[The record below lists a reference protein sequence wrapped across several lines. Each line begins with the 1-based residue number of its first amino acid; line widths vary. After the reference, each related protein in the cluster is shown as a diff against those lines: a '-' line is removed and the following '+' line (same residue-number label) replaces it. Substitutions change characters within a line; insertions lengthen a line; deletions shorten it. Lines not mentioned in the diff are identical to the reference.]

1 MISLKSLF
9 LQYKKEIIII
19 NLIGFCTT
27 IIGLTIPS
35 LVGQLINIV
44 GNGNN
49 TLSYQLLTGFGIVV
63 TLVLGFGIME
73 NIFVSR
79 FGEKVAFNL
88 REKIMD
94 KLTSLNYAQVN
105 KQGVGN
111 ILTVTGSDIDGIKQ
125 VISTEFLFTFQA
137 ILLFIFSL
145 FAIFIGNWKLG
156 LVSLVSLPLIIL
168 VFMFVFRNVMKYFKQ
183 AAQNSSQSNTVI
195 SQNIYAFNLIR
206 VQNSGDFE
214 SLKFSFWAENAKII
228 SDKIVTSFASLIPS
242 IGLITNWTLMGI
254 LYLGGVL
261 YLQKDINLGNVSSFL
276 TYYSLLITPIFIIGF
291 NSQAISR
298 ASISVGRLNEIFK
311 LESVKES
318 GEKKGGRIKE
328 IEFDNVNLSKDGKNL
343 LKDISFKIKTNGRS
357 AIIGPTG
364 AGKSLIINMIN
375 GLIHPDSGEIR
386 INGVNINLWDRE
398 FLRGKISTVFQESL
412 IFNSTICENIIL
424 NHKYDNKHF
433 DTVIEAANLVE
444 FNDKELK
451 LAQVSELG
459 SNLSGGQKQRITLAR
474 ALYGKPQILLL
485 DDFTARVDKKTENN
499 IWNKLNENFPS
510 TAIINI
516 SQNIDSIKDFDQ
528 IIVLMEGELI
538 GSGTHQNLI
547 TSNKEYQQIYASQ
560 QLI

>member
-9 LQYKKEIIII
+9 LQYKKEILII
-19 NLIGFCTT
+19 NLIGLCTT
-27 IIGLTIPS
+27 ITGLTIPS
-35 LVGQLINIV
+35 LVGQLINSV

-137 ILLFIFSL
+137 ILLFILSL

-298 ASISVGRLNEIFK
+298 ALISVGRLNEIFK
-311 LESVKES
+311 LESVTES